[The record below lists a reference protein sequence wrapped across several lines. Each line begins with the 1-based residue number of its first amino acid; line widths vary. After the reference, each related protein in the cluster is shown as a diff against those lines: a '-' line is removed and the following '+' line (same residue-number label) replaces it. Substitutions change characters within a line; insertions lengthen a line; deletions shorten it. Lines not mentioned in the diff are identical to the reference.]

1 MFNEMQINSDL
12 NWATKVAGI
21 LTQAADE
28 FHADINALEEK
39 WKRQARIKKAFPDG
53 IFTIEE
59 TFYVQEILVNI
70 EVLAYETEP
79 ADKSIGIRGGVY
91 DVDFAITNYSGR
103 KMNWLKKH
111 LSEDQI
117 QWIIEY
123 VSEKVLF

>member
-1 MFNEMQINSDL
+1 MFNEMQINDNL
-12 NWATKVAGI
+12 QWATRVAGI

-28 FHADINALEEK
+28 FHADIEKLETK

-53 IFTIEE
+53 ILTIEE
-59 TFYVQEILVNI
+59 AFYVQNVLVNI

-79 ADKSIGIRGGVY
+79 ADESIGIRGGVY
-91 DVDFAITNYSGR
+91 DVDFAITNYNGR
-103 KMNWLKKH
+103 QMNWLKKH

-123 VSEKVLF
+123 VEEKVFF

>member
-1 MFNEMQINSDL
+1 MFNEMQIDADL

-28 FHADINALEEK
+28 FHADINALEKK

-53 IFTIEE
+53 ILKIEE
-59 TFYVQEILVNI
+59 AFYVQDILVNI

-79 ADKSIGIRGGVY
+79 ADESIGIRGGVC
-91 DVDFAITNYSGR
+91 DVDFAITNYNGR
-103 KMNWLKKH
+103 QMNWLKKH

-123 VSEKVLF
+123 VDEKVRF

>member
-53 IFTIEE
+53 VLTIEE
-59 TFYVQEILVNI
+59 AFYVQDILVNI
-70 EVLAYETEP
+70 EVLSYNVDP
-79 ADKSIGIRGGVY
+79 ADESVGWPGGVY

-103 KMNWLKKH
+103 KMRWLDKYITEKQYK
-111 LSEDQI
+111 LI
-117 QWIIEY
+117 CEY

>member
-53 IFTIEE
+53 VLTIEE
-59 TFYVQEILVNI
+59 AFYVQDILVNI
-70 EVLAYETEP
+70 EVLSYKVDP
-79 ADKSIGIRGGVY
+79 ADESVGWPGGVY

-103 KMNWLKKH
+103 EMRWLDKYITEKQYK
-111 LSEDQI
+111 LI
-117 QWIIEY
+117 CEY